1 MSTICGGI
9 SPFVVD
15 NLNIVTEAEKDVFL
29 NVLNNNKIEYTHF
42 SNLKDTLKYS
52 LDNAAANDTILLIG
66 AQGMD
71 PAENILEQIL

>member
-1 MSTICGGI
+1 M
-9 SPFVVD
+9 
-15 NLNIVTEAEKDVFL
+15 FL
-29 NVLNNNKIEYTHF
+29 IVLNNNKIEYTHF

>member
-1 MSTICGGI
+1 MAYNFKTLAVLPKNERGI
-9 SPFVVD
+9 YGKTQVQNQIIYVNP
-15 NLNIVTEAEKDVFL
+15 
-29 NVLNNNKIEYTHF
+29 
-42 SNLKDTLKYS
+42 NLKDTLKYS